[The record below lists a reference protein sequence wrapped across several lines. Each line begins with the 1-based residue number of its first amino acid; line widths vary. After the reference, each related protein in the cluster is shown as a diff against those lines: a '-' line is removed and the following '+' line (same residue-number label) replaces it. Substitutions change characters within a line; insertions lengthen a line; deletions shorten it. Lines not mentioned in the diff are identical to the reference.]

1 MLACAAAGCPFFPTA
16 YHTCPA
22 SLSLGLQGA
31 DVVLEALQVH
41 IQDELMPVDLLRASE
56 WVRAALVERA
66 APVVALG
73 QALAQEHGLLFG
85 AFDFRPAPVA
95 APVMPRTRGCAG
107 RG

>member
-22 SLSLGLQGA
+22 SLSLGLQGV

-73 QALAQEHGLLFG
+73 QAVLLRQCLPES
-85 AFDFRPAPVA
+85 DYRD
-95 APVMPRTRGCAG
+95 RKSTRLNSSHT
-107 RG
+107 